1 MPWKESDTVSERL
14 KFITRLREGERMTD
28 LCREF
33 GISRKT
39 GYKLVER
46 YGSDGAQGLF
56 DRSRRPRTSP
66 QRTPDGVVEQVVRM
80 RQRYPTWGP
89 KKLRYVLQE
98 RQPEVRW
105 PAAST
110 IGVIL
115 KDAGLVDGRK
125 RRRRAWPTPPSERCL
140 SQAPNEL
147 WCFDFKGQFRLGDR
161 RVCYPL
167 TVSDHFSRY
176 LLGCEALDSTRA
188 VPTANALECVFRE
201 HGLPARMRS
210 DNGSPFASTGLAGL
224 TKLAVWLLRLEIELE
239 RIEPGHPE
247 QNGRHERMHL
257 TLKQETIRPAAHSM
271 LQQQERFDDFRNRFN
286 DERPHEALAMKTPK
300 SVHRCSLRP
309 LPGQLPPLSYP
320 NHDLTKT
327 VSQGGAIRLQGQ
339 DLYLCRALAGQDVGL
354 TQLDTQTWLVS
365 FMQLDLAYL
374 DTQQRAAV
382 PITPN
387 PAAPRK
393 VSPMS
398 PV

>member
-14 KFITRLREGERMTD
+14 NFITRLREGERMTD

-46 YGSDGAQGLF
+46 FGSHGVEGLF

-66 QRTPDGVVEQVVRM
+66 QRTPESVVDEVVLM

-89 KKLRYVLQE
+89 KKLRCKLQE

-161 RVCYPL
+161 RLCYPL
-167 TVSDHFSRY
+167 TVSDHFSRF

-188 VPTANALECVFRE
+188 TPTANALETVFRE
-201 HGLPARMRS
+201 YGLPMRMRS

-224 TKLAVWLLRLEIELE
+224 TKLAVWLLRLDIELE

-257 TLKQETIRPAAHSM
+257 TLKQETTRPAAQAM
-271 LQQQERFDDFRNRFN
+271 LQQQERFDDFREQFN
-286 DERPHEALAMKTPK
+286 KERPHEALGMKPPAH
-300 SVHRCSLRP
+300 VHRPSTRK
-309 LPGQLPPLSYP
+309 LPTELPPLTYP

-339 DLYLCRALAGQDVGL
+339 DLYLSTALVGQDVGL
-354 TQLDTQTWLVS
+354 TQLDIQTWLVS
-365 FMQLDLAYL
+365 FMHLDLVYL
-374 DTQQRAAV
+374 DTESRTAV

-387 PAAPRK
+387 PAAPHK
-393 VSPMS
+393 VLPMS

>member
-1 MPWKESDTVSERL
+1 MPWEESDTLSERL
-14 KFITRLREGERMTD
+14 KFIIRLREGERMTD
-28 LCREF
+28 LCQEF

-46 YGSDGAQGLF
+46 YGTDGPQGLF
-56 DRSRRPRTSP
+56 DRSRKPRTSP
-66 QRTPDGVVEQVVRM
+66 QRTPESVVEQVVQM

-89 KKLRYVLQE
+89 KKLRCILQE

-140 SQAPNEL
+140 SQAPNDL

-161 RVCYPL
+161 RFCYPL
-167 TVSDHFSRY
+167 TVSDHFSRF
-176 LLGCEALDSTRA
+176 LLGCEALDSTRTT
-188 VPTANALECVFRE
+188 PTANALESVFRE
-201 HGLPARMRS
+201 HGLPRRMRS

-224 TKLAVWLLRLEIELE
+224 TKLAVWLLRMDIELE

-257 TLKQETIRPAAHSM
+257 TLKQDTIRPAAQAM
-271 LQQQERFDDFRNRFN
+271 LQQQERFDDFRDRFN
-286 DERPHEALAMKTPK
+286 QERPHEALDMKTPAHIYRSSPRK
-300 SVHRCSLRP
+300 
-309 LPGQLPPLSYP
+309 LPSELPPLTYV

-339 DLYLCRALAGQDVGL
+339 DLYLSTALAGQDVGL
-354 TQLDTQTWLVS
+354 TQLESHTWLVS
-365 FMQLDLAYL
+365 FMRLDLAYL
-374 DTQQRAAV
+374 DTQNRAAV